1 MVFGRFSFQGTGHL
15 ELHEVVKKQSGD
27 SLMKEISSP
36 VTTRP
41 R

>member
-27 SLMKEISSP
+27 YS
-36 VTTRP
+36 R
-41 R
+41 